1 MSSFTDVRSKFM
13 SIKSMSNLVSIIKV
27 EGKNLEEFAMIVW
40 LIWIRRNKL
49 RINEAAFPSTK
60 LVQSAS
66 ALLVE
71 FQQGKQWQ
79 DPKKNAGPVR
89 WQPPLEDTVKVN
101 FDGVVCSGRT
111 GKQAMGWSYTTMK
124 GRC

>member
-13 SIKSMSNLVSIIKV
+13 SIKSMSNLVSIIKA

-71 FQQGKQWQ
+71 FQQGK
-79 DPKKNAGPVR
+79 
-89 WQPPLEDTVKVN
+89 
-101 FDGVVCSGRT
+101 
-111 GKQAMGWSYTTMK
+111 
-124 GRC
+124 